1 MYLSSGE
8 KNTLKPA
15 YMAVARISVVG
26 GSGRLE
32 GATLIDD
39 YIHNHE
45 VVADYV
51 TQYSGIRPGD
61 LDPTTSTKHLTTLKV
76 WGLTLRSCVARTS
89 DTVFASKCFVL
100 FYYLTKTFLFLSQA
114 AYSKLRYLETLGV
127 TFVGHGLSKDFR
139 VINLTISPSQ
149 IIDTVDIYHLP

>member
-1 MYLSSGE
+1 VCFSSGE

-76 WGLTLRSCVARTS
+76 GDLHIVARWS
-89 DTVFASKCFVL
+89 DTVCFHFVFAFPY
-100 FYYLTKTFLFLSQA
+100 FNIFFFPPQA

-127 TFVGHGLSKDFR
+127 IFVGHGLSKDFR
-139 VINLTISPSQ
+139 VINLTINPSQ